1 MMISWMQLERRSMAV
16 IDVFKKLLPFVIVIS
31 VWVLPINL
39 VIRVAITLII
49 GLDLQ
54 RTYIP
59 MDKEDKEDDKNE
71 VEGEDKKE

>member
-1 MMISWMQLERRSMAV
+1 MTISCMQLERRSMAV
-16 IDVFKKLLPFVIVIS
+16 IDVFKKLLPFVIVIL

-54 RTYIP
+54 RTYMP

>member
-1 MMISWMQLERRSMAV
+1 M
-16 IDVFKKLLPFVIVIS
+16 IDVFKKLLPFVIVIL

>member
-1 MMISWMQLERRSMAV
+1 M
-16 IDVFKKLLPFVIVIS
+16 IDVFKKLLPFVIVIL

-54 RTYIP
+54 RTYMP
-59 MDKEDKEDDKNE
+59 MDKEDKEDAKNE
-71 VEGEDKKE
+71 VEGEDEKE

>member
-1 MMISWMQLERRSMAV
+1 MAV
-16 IDVFKKLLPFVIVIS
+16 IDVFKKLLPFVIVIL

-54 RTYIP
+54 RTYMP
-59 MDKEDKEDDKNE
+59 MDKDDKEDDKNE

>member
-1 MMISWMQLERRSMAV
+1 M
-16 IDVFKKLLPFVIVIS
+16 IDVFKKLLPFVIVIL

-54 RTYIP
+54 RTYMP
-59 MDKEDKEDDKNE
+59 MDKEDKEDNKNE

>member
-16 IDVFKKLLPFVIVIS
+16 IDVFKKLLPFVIVIL

>member
-1 MMISWMQLERRSMAV
+1 MT
-16 IDVFKKLLPFVIVIS
+16 DVFKKLLPFVIVIL

-54 RTYIP
+54 RTYMP

>member
-1 MMISWMQLERRSMAV
+1 M
-16 IDVFKKLLPFVIVIS
+16 IDVFKKLLPFVIVIL

-54 RTYIP
+54 RTYMPI
-59 MDKEDKEDDKNE
+59 DKEDKEDDKNE

>member
-1 MMISWMQLERRSMAV
+1 M
-16 IDVFKKLLPFVIVIS
+16 IDVFKKLLPFVIVIL
-31 VWVLPINL
+31 VWILPINL

-54 RTYIP
+54 RTYMP

>member
-1 MMISWMQLERRSMAV
+1 MAV
-16 IDVFKKLLPFVIVIS
+16 IDVFKKLLPFVIVIL

-54 RTYIP
+54 RTYMP

>member
-1 MMISWMQLERRSMAV
+1 M
-16 IDVFKKLLPFVIVIS
+16 IDVFKKLLPFVIVIL

-54 RTYIP
+54 RTYMP

-71 VEGEDKKE
+71 VEGEDKKNER

>member
-1 MMISWMQLERRSMAV
+1 M
-16 IDVFKKLLPFVIVIS
+16 IDVFKKLLPFVIVIL

-54 RTYIP
+54 RTYMP

>member
-1 MMISWMQLERRSMAV
+1 M
-16 IDVFKKLLPFVIVIS
+16 IDVFKKLLPFVIVIL

-54 RTYIP
+54 RTYMP

-71 VEGEDKKE
+71 VEGEDEKE

>member
-1 MMISWMQLERRSMAV
+1 MAV
-16 IDVFKKLLPFVIVIS
+16 IDVFKKLLPFVIVIL

-54 RTYIP
+54 RTYMP
-59 MDKEDKEDDKNE
+59 MDKEDKEDNKNE

>member
-1 MMISWMQLERRSMAV
+1 M

>member
-1 MMISWMQLERRSMAV
+1 M
-16 IDVFKKLLPFVIVIS
+16 IDVFKKLLPFVIVILA
-31 VWVLPINL
+31 WVLPINL

-54 RTYIP
+54 RTYMPI
-59 MDKEDKEDDKNE
+59 DKEDKEDDKNE